1 VRGVLAAAAAGAALM
16 YLLDPERGGR
26 RRSLVRDQALRMAR
40 RTGDAFD
47 VTSRDLTNRARG
59 VVADLQARFR
69 DTPVSDDTLRARVRA
84 RLGAVVGYAGA
95 IDVEVVAGAVT
106 LRGPALAHDVEHL
119 LRRVRAVRGV
129 RDVDHRLQ
137 VHPEAAGV
145 PGLERA
151 HRVPRGGE
159 VFELMQDHWSPAAR
173 VLTSVGGAVLV
184 VGGLSRRDAV
194 GLVITTAGVVIVARA
209 VSNVP
214 MARLAEAAER
224 AARELSAP

>member
-1 VRGVLAAAAAGAALM
+1 VRVVLAAAAAGAVLM
-16 YLLDPERGGR
+16 YLLDPDRGGR
-26 RRSLVRDQALRMAR
+26 RRALVRDQALQMAR

-95 IDVEVVAGAVT
+95 IDVEVVAGTVT
-106 LRGPALAHDVEHL
+106 LRGPVLADDVERL

-129 RDVDHRLQ
+129 HDVDDRLQ
-137 VHPEAAGV
+137 IHREAAGV
-145 PGLERA
+145 PALQGA

-159 VFELMQDHWSPAAR
+159 VFELMQEHWSPAAR
-173 VLTSVGGAVLV
+173 VLTSVGGVVLV
-184 VGGLSRRDAV
+184 VWGLRRRDAV
-194 GLVITTAGVVIVARA
+194 GLVVTAAGMVVVARA

-214 MARLAEAAER
+214 MVRLAEAAER